1 MKRILF
7 VDDERRVLEGLQRML
22 RPHRSQ
28 WHMRFANSGQE
39 ALAMLEEGSYDV
51 IVSDM
56 RMPGMDGAQLL
67 ETVRERYPGMIR
79 IVLSGHS
86 DVEAA
91 LRAVPVAH
99 QFLAK
104 PCDAEKLQA
113 AIDPS
118 SENDPIVADEATR
131 RMIADIGELPTLPG
145 TYATLMSAI
154 DDPEAS
160 LNQIAGIVS
169 RDTAVAAKVLQLV
182 NSAFFGITS
191 QVTTVSAAVGFLGFD
206 LLKNLVVTIELF
218 RTFSS
223 GSGVAG
229 FSAEEVQR
237 HSCCVAAIAARLPVS
252 RSKADA
258 TSVAGLLHDIGKLVL
273 ATRSAQQFE
282 RALQAAI
289 TENRPLY
296 VLEEEM
302 NGASH
307 AEIGGYLLKLWGL
320 PASVVEAVSR
330 HHHPIRTDNT
340 TIDMSMAI
348 HIADLLE
355 HEASGQ
361 TSVSPVALDDL
372 CKESV
377 AWSESLPGWRTAAA
391 EIVQGRAQCQ

>member
-131 RMIADIGELPTLPG
+131 RMIADI
-145 TYATLMSAI
+145 
-154 DDPEAS
+154 
-160 LNQIAGIVS
+160 
-169 RDTAVAAKVLQLV
+169 
-182 NSAFFGITS
+182 
-191 QVTTVSAAVGFLGFD
+191 
-206 LLKNLVVTIELF
+206 
-218 RTFSS
+218 
-223 GSGVAG
+223 
-229 FSAEEVQR
+229 
-237 HSCCVAAIAARLPVS
+237 
-252 RSKADA
+252 
-258 TSVAGLLHDIGKLVL
+258 
-273 ATRSAQQFE
+273 
-282 RALQAAI
+282 
-289 TENRPLY
+289 
-296 VLEEEM
+296 
-302 NGASH
+302 
-307 AEIGGYLLKLWGL
+307 
-320 PASVVEAVSR
+320 
-330 HHHPIRTDNT
+330 
-340 TIDMSMAI
+340 
-348 HIADLLE
+348 
-355 HEASGQ
+355 
-361 TSVSPVALDDL
+361 
-372 CKESV
+372 
-377 AWSESLPGWRTAAA
+377 
-391 EIVQGRAQCQ
+391 